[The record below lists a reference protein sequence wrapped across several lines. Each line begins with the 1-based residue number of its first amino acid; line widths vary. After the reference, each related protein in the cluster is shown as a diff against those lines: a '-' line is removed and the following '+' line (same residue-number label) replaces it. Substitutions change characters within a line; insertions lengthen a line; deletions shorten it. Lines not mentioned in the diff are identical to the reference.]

1 MRAARLSRGTGP
13 AAAAV
18 NAQPKERVEMASG
31 VVKWFDQN
39 KGYGFI
45 LEENGADVFVHCSG
59 IIGDER
65 RALKEGDQVVFEI
78 QTAPKGPAAVD
89 VMVV

>member
-1 MRAARLSRGTGP
+1 
-13 AAAAV
+13 
-18 NAQPKERVEMASG
+18 MASG
-31 VVKWFDQN
+31 VVKWFDEN

-59 IIGDER
+59 IIGDGR